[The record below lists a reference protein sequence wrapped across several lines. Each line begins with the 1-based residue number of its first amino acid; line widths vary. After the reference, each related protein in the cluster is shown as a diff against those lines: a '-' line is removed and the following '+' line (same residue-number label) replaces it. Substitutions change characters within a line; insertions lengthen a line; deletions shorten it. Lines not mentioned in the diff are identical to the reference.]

1 MTTKDT
7 QEALTV
13 AYRAASDV
21 FKVSEDVVPS
31 SREYPASF
39 ARHIAWLA
47 LTKQGW
53 PPSELARATG
63 KHRSTILKALQT
75 YNSFDGDAPADRQIQ
90 DLTQKVL
97 SRM

>member
-1 MTTKDT
+1 MTINDT
-7 QEALTV
+7 QKALAV

-21 FKVSEDVVPS
+21 FKVSEEVVPH

-63 KHRSTILKALQT
+63 KHRTTILKALQT
-75 YNSFDGDAPADRQIQ
+75 YNAFTGDAPADRQIQ
-90 DLTQKVL
+90 DLTQQVL
-97 SRM
+97 SKM